1 MKVVVVESPAKAK
14 TINKYLG
21 DGYKVL
27 ASVGHIR
34 DLPRKDGSVDPDRDF
49 AMKWEVSARSNTPIG
64 DIRSALKGA
73 TKLILATD
81 PDREGEAI
89 SWHVLEVMNEKK
101 AIGSMPVE
109 RVVFNEITKNAILDA
124 MQKPRQINS
133 ELVEAY
139 LARRALDYLV
149 GFGISPLLWRKLPG
163 ARSAGRVQ
171 SVALKLIC
179 EREAEIEAFNADEY
193 WSVEAV
199 VTKEDGS
206 DLVVRLTHLDR
217 KKLGKLDLSNET
229 MALAAVEAVKASTL
243 EVEEVETRRVKRN
256 PQPPFTTSTMQ
267 QEASRKLGFS
277 ASRTMR
283 VAQKLYEG
291 INLALIHISEPTRR

>member
-109 RVVFNEITKNAILDA
+109 RVVFNEITRSLPSSLVTMASTDQYSSALKASISASRSQISLRATDWTRPAERAPGSLRHSRGEIPNP
-124 MQKPRQINS
+124 PRYS
-133 ELVEAY
+133 S
-139 LARRALDYLV
+139 ARRA
-149 GFGISPLLWRKLPG
+149 R
-163 ARSAGRVQ
+163 
-171 SVALKLIC
+171 
-179 EREAEIEAFNADEY
+179 
-193 WSVEAV
+193 
-199 VTKEDGS
+199 
-206 DLVVRLTHLDR
+206 
-217 KKLGKLDLSNET
+217 
-229 MALAAVEAVKASTL
+229 
-243 EVEEVETRRVKRN
+243 
-256 PQPPFTTSTMQ
+256 
-267 QEASRKLGFS
+267 
-277 ASRTMR
+277 
-283 VAQKLYEG
+283 
-291 INLALIHISEPTRR
+291 